1 MNTLDKVLVI
11 FFGGADMHNYDYDQ
25 LTAKELQS
33 YYERVR
39 GYIEQGFRVD
49 GLKEELEL
57 IYIAMKKRNGEHLQK
72 KEKYLQEISHYI
84 RTIRL

>member
-1 MNTLDKVLVI
+1 MSS
-11 FFGGADMHNYDYDQ
+11 HDYDK
-25 LTAKELQS
+25 LSGKELQS

-57 IYIAMKKRNGEHLQK
+57 IYKAMNKKDRKSVKHK
-72 KEKYLQEISHYI
+72 DKYLQEISHYI